1 MKRFFI
7 YLIAFLPIVYL
18 LIRLF
23 IIDDVTDPIKYIY
36 TITGVGATVILFISI
51 IISLLK
57 EKINLMKY
65 RKEIGL
71 FGFFYAFLH
80 LTNFVVFDASF
91 DFEFILK
98 ETVEKPF
105 IYLGMIAFFV
115 LLFMAITSTKQLFRK
130 YNKYHKLVYLSLIL
144 ITIHWI
150 MAQKAI
156 SILQFIYI
164 LAIIIIGY
172 YKLIQQ
178 IGKNNWFNTSKI
190 YFNDVK
196 YSTNNL

>member
-23 IIDDVTDPIKYIY
+23 IIDDVNDPIKYIY
-36 TITGVGATVILFISI
+36 TITGVSATVILFISI

-71 FGFFYAFLH
+71 LGFFYAFLH

-91 DFEFILK
+91 DIEFILK

-105 IYLGMIAFFV
+105 IYLGMIAFFI

-150 MAQKAI
+150 MAQKSVNI
-156 SILQFIYI
+156 TQFIYI
-164 LAIIIIGY
+164 GIILIIGY
-172 YKLIQQ
+172 YKLLQQ
-178 IGKNNWFNTSKI
+178 IVRSNK
-190 YFNDVK
+190 
-196 YSTNNL
+196 L

>member
-1 MKRFFI
+1 MKRSFI

-23 IIDDVTDPIKYIY
+23 IIDDVNDPIKYIY
-36 TITGVGATVILFISI
+36 TITGVSATVILFISI
-51 IISLLK
+51 IISLIK
-57 EKINLMKY
+57 EKINLIKY

-71 FGFFYAFLH
+71 LGFFYAFLH
-80 LTNFVVFDASF
+80 LLNFIVFDASF

-105 IYLGMIAFFV
+105 IYLGMIAFFI
-115 LLFMAITSTKQLFRK
+115 LLFMAITSTKQLFKK

-150 MAQKAI
+150 MAQKSVNI
-156 SILQFIYI
+156 TQFIYI
-164 LAIIIIGY
+164 GIILIIGY
-172 YKLIQQ
+172 YKLLQQ
-178 IGKNNWFNTSKI
+178 IVRSNK
-190 YFNDVK
+190 
-196 YSTNNL
+196 L

>member
-71 FGFFYAFLH
+71 LGFFYAFLH

-98 ETVEKPF
+98 ETLDKPF
-105 IYLGMIAFFV
+105 IYLGMIAFFI

-178 IGKNNWFNTSKI
+178 IGKNN
-190 YFNDVK
+190 
-196 YSTNNL
+196 

>member
-7 YLIAFLPIVYL
+7 YLTAFSPIVYL

-23 IIDDVTDPIKYIY
+23 IIDDVNDPIKYIY
-36 TITGVGATVILFISI
+36 TITGVSATVILFISI

-71 FGFFYAFLH
+71 LGFFYAFLH
-80 LTNFVVFDASF
+80 LLNFIVFDASF

-105 IYLGMIAFFV
+105 IYLGMIAFFI

-150 MAQKAI
+150 MAQKSI

-178 IGKNNWFNTSKI
+178 IGKNN
-190 YFNDVK
+190 
-196 YSTNNL
+196 

>member
-1 MKRFFI
+1 MIKRFFI
-7 YLIAFLPIVYL
+7 YLIFFLPVVYL

-23 IIDDVTDPIKYIY
+23 IIDDVNDPIKYIY
-36 TITGVGATVILFISI
+36 TITGAVATVVLFISI
-51 IISLLK
+51 LISLIK

-71 FGFFYAFLH
+71 IGFFYVFLH
-80 LTNFVVFDASF
+80 FLNFIVLDAQF
-91 DFEFILK
+91 DFDFVIK
-98 ETVEKPF
+98 ETLDKPF
-105 IYLGMIAFFV
+105 IYLGVIAFFIV
-115 LLFMAITSTKQLFRK
+115 LFMAITSTKQLFRK

-178 IGKNNWFNTSKI
+178 IGKNN
-190 YFNDVK
+190 
-196 YSTNNL
+196 

>member
-23 IIDDVTDPIKYIY
+23 IIDDVNDPIKYIY
-36 TITGVGATVILFISI
+36 TITGVSATVILFISI

-71 FGFFYAFLH
+71 LGFFYAFLH

-98 ETVEKPF
+98 ETLEKPF
-105 IYLGMIAFFV
+105 IYLGMIAFFI
-115 LLFMAITSTKQLFRK
+115 LLFMAITSTKVLFKK
-130 YNKYHKLVYLSLIL
+130 YNKYHKLVYLSLFLIL
-144 ITIHWI
+144 IHWI
-150 MAQKAI
+150 MAQKALSIIQYIYII
-156 SILQFIYI
+156 SI
-164 LAIIIIGY
+164 IIVAY
-172 YKLIQQ
+172 YKLKQQ
-178 IGKNNWFNTSKI
+178 ELSYTTIK
-190 YFNDVK
+190 
-196 YSTNNL
+196 

>member
-23 IIDDVTDPIKYIY
+23 IIDDVNDPIKYIY
-36 TITGVGATVILFISI
+36 TITGVSATVILFISI

-71 FGFFYAFLH
+71 LGFFYAFLH

-178 IGKNNWFNTSKI
+178 IGKNN
-190 YFNDVK
+190 
-196 YSTNNL
+196 